1 MRVCE
6 SLVRSFLAL
15 LLVGLTGGT
24 ADAHPLGEPPG
35 HLYQVEGKAMHLYCR
50 GTGSPTVVFDA
61 GLGGTSLEW
70 DATVERVAA
79 FTEACVFDR
88 SGYGWS
94 DSRRQPRTSP
104 REARELHTLLAAAG
118 KQGPFVL
125 VGHSFGGLNA
135 QCFARNFPTDVA
147 GLVLVDASHP
157 EQIERFLAP
166 PYRVRIAP
174 SSSHGLVQ
182 FGEPPPPHPSLEA
195 DALKLAFYQ
204 ADHWRPRRALAHEL
218 LGFRDSTR
226 AVRTAPALPQVP
238 LLVITR
244 GRQSWPATPQ
254 GDSLEALWLSL
265 QRELAAQSGRSAH
278 LVARASGH
286 MVHLDQPEL
295 VAFGIA
301 LVFDAHLQ
309 PPRNGGGAVARH
321 FQGPLADAV
330 WLRDTLGVPGL
341 AGTAGEAAVAA
352 SR

>member
-1 MRVCE
+1 MRVCGLLIRTC
-6 SLVRSFLAL
+6 LVS
-15 LLVGLTGGT
+15 LLVALATGAAG
-24 ADAHPLGEPPG
+24 AHPLGDPPG
-35 HLYQVEGKAMHLYCR
+35 RLYQVDGRAMHLFCR
-50 GTGSPTVVFDA
+50 GKGSPTVVFDA
-61 GLGGTSLEW
+61 GLGGASLEW
-70 DATVERVAA
+70 DATIARVSA
-79 FTEACVFDR
+79 FAEACVFDR

-104 REARELHTLLAAAG
+104 REARELHTLLAASG
-118 KQGPFVL
+118 RRGPFVL

-135 QCFARNFPTDVA
+135 QCFARYFPEDVA

-182 FGEPPPPHPSLEA
+182 FREPPPPHPRLDA
-195 DALKLAFYQ
+195 DAQRLAFYQ
-204 ADHWRPRRALAHEL
+204 SDHWRPRRALAQEL

-226 AVRTAPALPQVP
+226 AVRMAPALPQVP
-238 LLVITR
+238 LLVISR
-244 GRQSWPATPQ
+244 GRHSWPATPQ

-265 QRELAAQSGRSAH
+265 QRELAAQSGRAAH

-301 LVFDAHLQ
+301 LVFDAHHQ
-309 PPRNGGGAVARH
+309 AAQSGDGAVARY

-341 AGTAGEAAVAA
+341 AGGAREAAVAVTP
-352 SR
+352 